1 MGYVQAGY
9 SIVLGILFLYGL
21 QLVWRRRRLNRAVAH
36 VVAADAG
43 GGVSEPMA
51 APTAAPA
58 PTAPA
63 VVGAPTTTTVRTA
76 EEPAAGQLQGD
87 R

>member
-21 QLVWRRRRLNRAVAH
+21 QLAWRRRRLSRAVAR

-43 GGVSEPMA
+43 
-51 APTAAPA
+51 APGLHPLR
-58 PTAPA
+58 PLPSS
-63 VVGAPTTTTVRTA
+63 PPRD
-76 EEPAAGQLQGD
+76 L

>member
-21 QLVWRRRRLNRAVAH
+21 QLVWRRRRLNRAVAR
-36 VVAADAG
+36 VVAADAVPGPG
-43 GGVSEPMA
+43 GGALIGPS
-51 APTAAPA
+51 
-58 PTAPA
+58 
-63 VVGAPTTTTVRTA
+63 GAPSS
-76 EEPAAGQLQGD
+76 GD

>member
-21 QLVWRRRRLNRAVAH
+21 QLVWRRRRLTRAVAR
-36 VVAADAG
+36 VVEAAAGAVGVAAAT
-43 GGVSEPMA
+43 
-51 APTAAPA
+51 TA
-58 PTAPA
+58 
-63 VVGAPTTTTVRTA
+63 TVRTA
-76 EEPAAGQLQGD
+76 DEPGAGRLPGD

>member
-21 QLVWRRRRLNRAVAH
+21 QLVWRRRRLNRAVAR

-43 GGVSEPMA
+43 AVSGNAGGS
-51 APTAAPA
+51 APGRPA
-58 PTAPA
+58 S
-63 VVGAPTTTTVRTA
+63 
-76 EEPAAGQLQGD
+76 D

>member
-21 QLVWRRRRLNRAVAH
+21 QLVWRRRRLNRAVAR

-43 GGVSEPMA
+43 ASGGPLA
-51 APTAAPA
+51 R
-58 PTAPA
+58 PA
-63 VVGAPTTTTVRTA
+63 VGPT
-76 EEPAAGQLQGD
+76 PGD

>member
-21 QLVWRRRRLNRAVAH
+21 QLLWRRRRLNRDVAR

-43 GGVSEPMA
+43 APGVTAGTTSAIRSAGGP
-51 APTAAPA
+51 PA
-58 PTAPA
+58 GRSA
-63 VVGAPTTTTVRTA
+63 
-76 EEPAAGQLQGD
+76 GD

>member
-21 QLVWRRRRLNRAVAH
+21 QLVWRRRRLNRAVAR

-43 GGVSEPMA
+43 PGAGGGPIVG
-51 APTAAPA
+51 PTGGPSS
-58 PTAPA
+58 
-63 VVGAPTTTTVRTA
+63 
-76 EEPAAGQLQGD
+76 GD